1 MMLLGSLVNM
11 LAIFAG
17 CFVGVT
23 LGRFIPERF
32 NSAIEKG
39 IALCVFYIGLDGV
52 LAGSDT
58 LVAILSMVLG
68 VILGELL
75 DLDGRIHALGDWVE
89 RRFAKKQSKTSISE
103 GFVNASLL
111 FCVGAMAIMGALDS
125 GLTGDHATLY
135 AKSTL
140 DGITSIV
147 YGSTMGAGVALS
159 GVAVFLYQGL
169 ITLCASFIAPFL
181 SEVVIAEMKCVGSL
195 LIIGIFLVGGVVV
208 NNVMSSVENEV
219 GISAFISDDASQSDI
234 DKVEDFIRGIE
245 GVASVDFTTKDQALE
260 NFKATSNSDIVDA
273 LDGQNPLPASIEVEL
288 SDPKL
293 VEDVASQIEQNSTF
307 ASICGYD
314 SPSESLKYGQKSVA
328 QLFQLTSYVR
338 YIGIALIVL
347 LIFIALVFINNTI
360 RLAILARRK
369 EIAIMRLVGASN
381 GFIRGPFLM
390 EGSLHAIIG
399 SLFAVGVLELLRN
412 LALPKLAGALKF
424 LAIDVNAGTFAIIYV
439 ALVIAGL
446 IIGLFGSAL
455 AMRRYLKV

>member
-1 MMLLGSLVNM
+1 MRSLGYFFKESLHGFTRNLSTTLGSIVT
-11 LAIFAG
+11 IF
-17 CFVGVT
+17 
-23 LGRFIPERF
+23 L
-32 NSAIEKG
+32 
-39 IALCVFYIGLDGV
+39 
-52 LAGSDT
+52 
-58 LVAILSMVLG
+58 
-68 VILGELL
+68 
-75 DLDGRIHALGDWVE
+75 
-89 RRFAKKQSKTSISE
+89 
-103 GFVNASLL
+103 
-111 FCVGAMAIMGALDS
+111 
-125 GLTGDHATLY
+125 
-135 AKSTL
+135 
-140 DGITSIV
+140 
-147 YGSTMGAGVALS
+147 
-159 GVAVFLYQGL
+159 
-169 ITLCASFIAPFL
+169 
-181 SEVVIAEMKCVGSL
+181 SL

-234 DKVEDFIRGIE
+234 DKVEDFIRGID

-369 EIAIMRLVGASN
+369 EIAN

-424 LAIDVNAGTFAIIYV
+424 LAIDVNAGTFVIIYV